1 MRAEVAQMDN
11 QPVDRK
17 VLAIAVMRDGK
28 VVGKLIPGRD
38 PVRLGT
44 GYNNNIVVEGEEL
57 PDSYSLVTPGTER
70 DSWVLRLAE
79 GMNALV
85 TSADGTKLSFS
96 DLKDLGIF
104 PRDETG
110 FYLLNIKYGDQG
122 QILAGHYV
130 IHFGFISPPA
140 KKEPEKPAKPIEK
153 AAAPAEPEK
162 EDLRVLKLVLEASG
176 GQRRDIYPNA
186 GIMTIGEADYNTVC
200 IKGAELPR
208 IHTLLEPQ
216 GSKYLLRLIPQIKG
230 GVEVKGSIIPFQT
243 LIERNLM
250 KQEKPGEPYIWA
262 LDKSVSGVFTIGAT
276 EIFFGFVEPSAVPK
290 VEKVVKKVE
299 EKKPYIQPQYE
310 WTGFAA
316 RPHDAIALKG
326 SGKEKNRLQFAMGIV
341 LGLSLVMGSAFD
353 RLIVVH
359 LESKTQILRR
369 APTARV
375 ASLAQ
380 VTPQQTEGFSE
391 EIISESEL
399 GEGIGTIGG
408 PGGGGPGGEGEGPA
422 GVAAGAQ
429 AGQGVLQSI
438 GFAAYGT
445 QGVGGG
451 AGFVGDLQSAAS
463 AGLGLASG
471 QTGEALIAGS
481 GGGGSGGLTGLVP
494 AGGGVVSSAETVSQS
509 DIEAVHRAATVSFS
523 ASGSGEALDLG
534 LRNMTDIRRRIN
546 VIKMRIQTAYE
557 SLLRTNPSAGG
568 TVQISFDITPGG
580 GVSNVSVSAPGDLQ
594 SLVPTIQSA
603 VAGINFG
610 AVDGQ
615 TSNLTVQVPFN
626 LLPPE

>member
-1 MRAEVAQMDN
+1 MDG
-11 QPVDRK
+11 QQTTERK
-17 VLAIAVMRDGK
+17 VLAVAVMRDGK
-28 VVGKLIPGRD
+28 VVRKLIPGRD

-44 GYNNNIVVEGEEL
+44 GYNNNIVVEGENL
-57 PDSYSLVTPGTER
+57 PDSCSLLAPGGDR

-79 GMNALV
+79 SMNAMV
-85 TSADGTKLSFS
+85 TSADGTRLSFA

-104 PRDETG
+104 PRDDAG
-110 FYLLNIKYGDQG
+110 FYMLNIKYGDQG

-130 IHFGFISPPA
+130 IHFGFITPPA
-140 KKEPEKPAKPIEK
+140 RKEPEKPAKPAEK

-162 EDLRVLKLVLEASG
+162 PDDRVLKLVLETA
-176 GQRRDIYPNA
+176 GQKRRDIYPSA
-186 GIMTIGEADYNTVC
+186 GIMTIGEADYNTVH
-200 IKGAELPR
+200 IRGAGLPR

-216 GSKYLLRLIPQIKG
+216 GPKYLLRLIPQVKG

-243 LIERNLM
+243 LIDRNLM
-250 KQEKPGEPYIWA
+250 KQEKPGEPYIWI
-262 LDKSVSGVFTIGAT
+262 LDKSVSGVFTIGDA
-276 EIFFGFVEPSAVPK
+276 EVFFGFVDPAAVPR
-290 VEKVVKKVE
+290 VEKAAKPE
-299 EKKPYIQPQYE
+299 ALEKRPYVPSEYA
-310 WTGFAA
+310 WDDFAA

-326 SGKEKNRLQFAMGIV
+326 SGKEKNRLQFAMGII
-341 LGLSLVMGSAFD
+341 LGLSLLIGSGLD
-353 RLIVVH
+353 RLVTVH
-359 LESKTQILRR
+359 METKSQILRR

-380 VTPQQTEGFSE
+380 VPPAQTEGFSE

-399 GEGIGTIGG
+399 GEGIGTIA
-408 PGGGGPGGEGEGPA
+408 GPGGESGGGAEGPA
-422 GVAAGAQ
+422 GVAAGAE

-471 QTGEALIAGS
+471 QTGQALLAGS

-494 AGGGVVSSAETVSQS
+494 AGGGVVSSVETVSQS
-509 DIEAVHRAATVSFS
+509 DIEAVHRAAQVSFS

-557 SLLRTNPSAGG
+557 SLLRSNPAAGG
-568 TVQISFDITPGG
+568 TVQISFDITPSG

-603 VAGINFG
+603 VAGLNFG

-626 LLPPE
+626 LLPPD

>member
-1 MRAEVAQMDN
+1 MEN
-11 QPVDRK
+11 QPVERK

-38 PVRLGT
+38 PVRMGT
-44 GYNNNIVVEGEEL
+44 GYNNNIVVEGEGL
-57 PDSYSLVTPGTER
+57 PDSYSLVTPGTEK
-70 DSWVLRLAE
+70 DSWTLRLAD

-85 TSADGTKLSFS
+85 TSTDGTKLSFA

-104 PRDETG
+104 PRDESG
-110 FYLLNIKYGDQG
+110 LYLLHLKYGDQG

-130 IHFGFISPPA
+130 IHFGFIAPPA
-140 KKEPEKPAKPIEK
+140 KKEPEKPAKPVEK
-153 AAAPAEPEK
+153 AAQAHAEPEK
-162 EDLRVLKLVLEASG
+162 EDARVLKLVLEASG
-176 GQRRDIYPNA
+176 GARRDIFPNA

-216 GSKYLLRLIPQIKG
+216 GQKYLLRLIPQIKG

-250 KQEKPGEPYIWA
+250 KQEKPGEPFIWV
-262 LDKSVSGVFTIGAT
+262 LDKGVSGVFTIGST
-276 EIFFGFVEPSAVPK
+276 EIFFGFVEPSAIPK
-290 VEKVVKKVE
+290 VTRADKAIE
-299 EKKPYIQPQYE
+299 EKKPYVPPKYE

-353 RLIVVH
+353 RLVMVH
-359 LESKTQILRR
+359 LDSKEQILRR

-380 VTPQQTEGFSE
+380 TPPATVEGFSE

-399 GEGIGTIGG
+399 GEGVGTIGG
-408 PGGGGPGGEGEGPA
+408 PGRGGPGGGGEGPA
-422 GVAAGAQ
+422 GVAAGSQ

-509 DIEAVHRAATVSFS
+509 DIEAVHRAATVSFT

-534 LRNMTDIRRRIN
+534 LRSMTDIRGRIN
-546 VIKMRIQTAYE
+546 VIKMRIQAAYE
-557 SLLRTNPSAGG
+557 SLLRSNPTAGG
-568 TVQISFDITPGG
+568 MISISFAITAGG
-580 GVSNVSVSAPGDLQ
+580 SVTGVSVSAPGDLQ

-603 VAGINFG
+603 VSGLNFG
-610 AVDGQ
+610 PAEGQ
-615 TSNLTVQVPFN
+615 TTDLQISVPFN
-626 LLPPE
+626 LVPPEM

>member
-1 MRAEVAQMDN
+1 MDN
-11 QPVDRK
+11 QQQPVERK

-28 VVGKLIPGRD
+28 VVGKLIPGRE
-38 PVRLGT
+38 PVRMGT
-44 GYNNNIVVEGEEL
+44 GYNNNIVVEGDGL
-57 PDSYSLVTPGTER
+57 PDSYSLVTPGADR
-70 DSWVLRLAE
+70 DSWTLRLTD

-85 TSADGTKLSFS
+85 TSDDGTKLSFA

-104 PRDETG
+104 PKDETG
-110 FYLLNIKYGDQG
+110 FYLLHIKYGDQG

-140 KKEPEKPAKPIEK
+140 KKEPEKPKPAEK
-153 AAAPAEPEK
+153 AAAPLEPEK
-162 EDLRVLKLVLEASG
+162 EDVRVLKLVHEAPGSR
-176 GQRRDIYPNA
+176 RRDIFPNA
-186 GIMTIGEADYNTVC
+186 GIMTVGEADYNTVC
-200 IKGAELPR
+200 IKGADLPR
-208 IHTLLEPQ
+208 IHTLLEPE

-250 KQEKPGEPYIWA
+250 KQEKPGEPYTWM
-262 LDKSVSGVFTIGAT
+262 LDKNVSGVFTIGST
-276 EIFFGFVEPSAVPK
+276 EIFFGFVEPTFVPK
-290 VEKVVKKVE
+290 VEKVVKVE
-299 EKKPYIQPQYE
+299 EKKPYVAPTYE
-310 WTGFAA
+310 WGGFAA

-341 LGLSLVMGSAFD
+341 LGISLVLGSAFD
-353 RLIVVH
+353 RLVMVH
-359 LESKTQILRR
+359 LESRTQMLRR

-375 ASLAQ
+375 ASLSQ
-380 VTPQQTEGFSE
+380 NTPTQTEGFSE

-408 PGGGGPGGEGEGPA
+408 PGGGGPGGGGEGPA

-445 QGVGGG
+445 QGMGGS

-494 AGGGVVSSAETVSQS
+494 AGGGVASSAETVSQS

-534 LRNMTDIRRRIN
+534 LRNMTDIRGRIN
-546 VIKMRIQTAYE
+546 VIKMRIQAAYE
-557 SLLRTNPSAGG
+557 SLLRSNPMAGG

-580 GVSNVSVSAPGDLQ
+580 GVTNVSVSAPGDLQ

-603 VAGINFG
+603 VAGLNFG
-610 AVDGQ
+610 SVDGQ